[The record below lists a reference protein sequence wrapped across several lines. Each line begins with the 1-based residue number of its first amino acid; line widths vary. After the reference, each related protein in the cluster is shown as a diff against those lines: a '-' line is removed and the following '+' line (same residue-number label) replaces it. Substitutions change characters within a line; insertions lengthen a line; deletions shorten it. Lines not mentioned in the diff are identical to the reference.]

1 VVVRRKTASAIVLL
15 AVAPFLVAEAYGHRH
30 ELTHADGIAYLDM
43 SDTVQQGRW
52 RDLPNAHW
60 SPLYPVLLAVARLLA
75 PSLDS
80 ELHVA
85 HALQVGLFL
94 AALLALAYYAS
105 ALSALTRARTSDL
118 AATHA
123 GLAQPALLALAL
135 SAGAVILMETI
146 GLARLTPD
154 LLLCVF
160 IFLSAAFA
168 LRMRAEPSSLWY
180 PIAFGL
186 SAGLGYLSKAFLFPM
201 AFVWLFTTWWSLRR
215 AGLRRRGVGIAGAT
229 FALIASPWIA
239 VLSTG
244 QGKLTFSESARL
256 NVLWMQNGLPWVN
269 WQGEA
274 GPQGTPLHA
283 PRRLHREPEVFE
295 FAQPIQGTY
304 PLWNDPTYW
313 NAGAVA
319 KPTLRGTGR
328 IAGQSAWSLLKLL
341 LGLGAPAMAIFALCV
356 LQRGVRAPW
365 REAWHRWLA
374 FLPPVIA
381 VGAYVIAWVEPRYV
395 GPFLAL
401 LAVSAMDVVWVPTEA
416 AWRSASAAIVTA
428 GIGFCALLCVQDVA
442 PEIREA
448 VSGAGAPMHLTARHA
463 LGALGR
469 EGSTE
474 PIAVV
479 DHGKPFPE
487 GFYWARYLRSR
498 IVALVVSRG
507 GIGEWAGDDEAIQSV
522 RRTLRSA
529 GVRWLFSMSRPAGA
543 AGEDWRVVGDSGL
556 YALPLK

>member
-1 VVVRRKTASAIVLL
+1 VRRNTASAIVLL

-43 SDTVQQGRW
+43 SDAVLEGRW

-75 PSLDS
+75 PSLDA

-94 AALLALAYYAS
+94 AALLALACYAS
-105 ALSALTRARTSDL
+105 ALAALSRNRASDL
-118 AATHA
+118 AATDA
-123 GLAQPALLALAL
+123 GLARPSLVALAL
-135 SAGAVILMETI
+135 SVGAVILLETI

-168 LRMRAEPSSLWY
+168 LRMRAEPSSPWY
-180 PIAFGL
+180 PIAFGV

-201 AFVWLFTTWWSLRR
+201 AFVWLFATWWSLRR
-215 AGLRRRGVGIAGAT
+215 AGLRRRGVWIAGAT
-229 FALIASPWIA
+229 FALIAAPWIA
-239 VLSTG
+239 VLSAG

-256 NVLWMQNGLPWVN
+256 NVLWMQNGLPWAN

-274 GPQGTPLHA
+274 GPKGVPQHA

-304 PLWNDPTYW
+304 PLWNDPAYW

-319 KPTLRGTGR
+319 EPTLRATAR
-328 IAGQSAWSLLKLL
+328 IAGQSAWTLLKLL
-341 LGLGAPAMAIFALCV
+341 LGLGGPAMAILALCV

-374 FLPPVIA
+374 FLPPAIA
-381 VGAYVIAWVEPRYV
+381 VGAYGIMWLEPRYV

-401 LAVSAMDVVWVPTEA
+401 LAVSALDVVWVPSEP
-416 AWRSASAAIVTA
+416 AWRSAAAAILTA
-428 GIGFCALLCVQDVA
+428 GLGFCALFCVQDVT

-448 VSGAGAPMHLTARHA
+448 VSGTGAPMHLTARRS

-469 EGSTE
+469 EESAE

-498 IVALVVSRG
+498 IVTSVVSHG
-507 GIGEWAGDDEAIQSV
+507 GIDEWAGDDEAVQSV
-522 RRTLRSA
+522 RRTLRGA
-529 GVRWLFSMSRPAGA
+529 GVRWLFSMRRPSGA
-543 AGEDWRVVGDSGL
+543 AAEKWRVVGDSGL
-556 YALPLK
+556 YALPME